1 MCYSQHISPGH
12 RKRCTTLVPQPA
24 NMPRINRVASDR
36 VQQAVA
42 FSIKCPNATIPQ
54 CMLACGFSK
63 AEANDRAQRMAI
75 YRHLKKVG
83 QPKQDDTNE
92 YVTPPTLAVDVP
104 VLNESALSSVTVSL
118 SDVIVPGEEDDPI
131 IHGPPKRVR
140 LTVSQQQDLL
150 HERKK
155 KQDA

>member
-12 RKRCTTLVPQPA
+12 RKRCATLVPQPA
-24 NMPRINRVASDR
+24 NMPKINVDASDR
-36 VQQAVA
+36 VHQAVA
-42 FSIKCPNATIPQ
+42 FSIKCPKATIPQ

-92 YVTPPTLAVDVP
+92 YVTPPTLAVDMP
-104 VLNESALSSVTVSL
+104 VLNESALSW
-118 SDVIVPGEEDDPI
+118 
-131 IHGPPKRVR
+131 
-140 LTVSQQQDLL
+140 
-150 HERKK
+150 
-155 KQDA
+155 

>member
-1 MCYSQHISPGH
+1 
-12 RKRCTTLVPQPA
+12 
-24 NMPRINRVASDR
+24 MPRINRVAPDR

-118 SDVIVPGEEDDPI
+118 SDVIVPGEEDDDPI
-131 IHGPPKRVR
+131 LHGPP
-140 LTVSQQQDLL
+140 
-150 HERKK
+150 
-155 KQDA
+155 